1 MLLPMNPSRVVL
13 VLFLGLFPTGV
24 WAQNPSPSP
33 KAKASPRAS
42 VTAKKPSASP
52 TAKDEKKPGTDLLGG
67 GDTQAKGPTE
77 ITAKDDVQ
85 FDVQTRTA
93 VFSGGVKVVD
103 PQFTMTSDKLT
114 VTMNRQEDGGG
125 MKEARAEGNVIIVHA
140 NQAKTDANAKPGAT
154 PTPAAQPTATPAMV
168 YSTARAQRAIYN
180 AKDESLTLLGWPQIT
195 EGINTHISTDEGTR
209 MILYRDGHMKTI
221 GGSRTILQQNPQ
233 PNGAQTNVPK

>member
-1 MLLPMNPSRVVL
+1 MNPSRVVL
-13 VLFLGLFPTGV
+13 LLLLGWFPTGV

-33 KAKASPRAS
+33 KPKASPRAS

-52 TAKDEKKPGTDLLGG
+52 SAKDEKKQPSTDLLGG
-67 GDTQAKGPTE
+67 GTEAKGPTE

-103 PQFTMTSDKLT
+103 PQFTMTSDKLI

-140 NQAKTDANAKPGAT
+140 NQAKTDAKPGAT
-154 PTPAAQPTATPAMV
+154 PTPAAQPTPTPAMV
-168 YSTARAQRAIYN
+168 YSTARSQRAIYN

-195 EGINTHISTDEGTR
+195 EGINTHISTEEGTR

-221 GGSRTILQQNPQ
+221 GASRTILQQNPEPNGVQ
-233 PNGAQTNVPK
+233 PNVAK

>member
-1 MLLPMNPSRVVL
+1 MNPSRVVL
-13 VLFLGLFPTGV
+13 VLLLGLFSTGV

-33 KAKASPRAS
+33 KPKASPRAS

-154 PTPAAQPTATPAMV
+154 PTPAAQPSATPAMV

>member
-1 MLLPMNPSRVVL
+1 MNPSRAVL
-13 VLFLGLFPTGV
+13 VLLLGLFPTGV

-33 KAKASPRAS
+33 KPKASPRSS

-52 TAKDEKKPGTDLLGG
+52 TAKDDKKPATDLLSGG
-67 GDTQAKGPTE
+67 TEAKGPTE

-140 NQAKTDANAKPGAT
+140 NQTKKMRNPGRPLLLPPRRRLPRRWSTPRHEPKEQFITLKTN
-154 PTPAAQPTATPAMV
+154 
-168 YSTARAQRAIYN
+168 R
-180 AKDESLTLLGWPQIT
+180 
-195 EGINTHISTDEGTR
+195 
-209 MILYRDGHMKTI
+209 
-221 GGSRTILQQNPQ
+221 
-233 PNGAQTNVPK
+233 

>member
-1 MLLPMNPSRVVL
+1 MNPSRVVL
-13 VLFLGLFPTGV
+13 VLLLGLFPTGV

-33 KAKASPRAS
+33 KPKTSARTSA
-42 VTAKKPSASP
+42 TAKKPSSSP

-67 GDTQAKGPTE
+67 GTEAKGPTE

-85 FDVQTRTA
+85 FDAQTRTA

-103 PQFTMTSDKLT
+103 PQFTMTSDKLF

-140 NQAKTDANAKPGAT
+140 NQAKTDAKPGAT

-221 GGSRTILQQNPQ
+221 GGSRTILQQNSEPKGVQ
-233 PNGAQTNVPK
+233 PNVAK

>member
-13 VLFLGLFPTGV
+13 VLLLGLFPMGV
-24 WAQNPSPSP
+24 WAQNPSPTP
-33 KAKASPRAS
+33 KSKPSPRSSA
-42 VTAKKPSASP
+42 TAKKPSPSP
-52 TAKDEKKPGTDLLGG
+52 TAKDDKKPPTDLLGG
-67 GDTQAKGPTE
+67 GTQAKGPTE

-103 PQFTMTSDKLT
+103 PQFTMTSDKLF

-140 NQAKTDANAKPGAT
+140 NQAKTDAKPGAT
-154 PTPAAQPTATPAMV
+154 PTPEPQPTATPAMV

-233 PNGAQTNVPK
+233 PNGAQTNVAK